1 MSMSKQFRLGYKL
14 GRLHGRLQ
22 YATETTTRWNEYVG
36 KLNQANMEA
45 AKQME
50 SSHNVAVAALDEAL
64 TDSGMKL
71 ADLDEAQI
79 EPADR
84 KTRRKMK
91 RQAKRWSKEQD
102 QPSEDYHT
110 HP

>member
-22 YATETTTRWNEYVG
+22 YAAEMTTRWNEYVG
-36 KLNQANMEA
+36 KLNQANMETAEQLDSHHNA
-45 AKQME
+45 AVQ
-50 SSHNVAVAALDEAL
+50 SLDEAL
-64 TDSGMKL
+64 LDSGMKL
-71 ADLDEAQI
+71 SDLDEAQA

-91 RQAKRWSKEQD
+91 RQAKRWAKEQ
-102 QPSEDYHT
+102 T
-110 HP
+110 GGN